1 MLLWK
6 NFIQIYDFSSRGMIE
21 NNPEFLEDVL
31 KHLAKEKGKGKG
43 VNAVDMLHAAIV
55 KAVEGGCDRELD
67 SLLQRLEDGKV

>member
-1 MLLWK
+1 
-6 NFIQIYDFSSRGMIE
+6 MIE

-31 KHLAKEKGKGKG
+31 KHLAKDKGKDKG

-67 SLLQRLEDGKV
+67 SLLQGLEDGKV